1 MHQRF
6 LGRSL
11 TGHAFVPKVR
21 AGSPDEG
28 GDVAGLA
35 EHERQQE
42 VLRLLDLDGRVSVAD
57 LVRRFGVTAVT
68 IRKDLEALERRHLL
82 ARVRGGAVVADGA
95 DEGAFEMRLR
105 HRPHEKAAI
114 ARAAAALVPDGVA
127 IALDCSTTCYHL
139 AHELRGRRSL
149 IVVTNGLRAAELL
162 SESGVTVVL
171 PGGTLR
177 RSSWSLVGDFGDAV
191 VSRGRL
197 AMGFFGV
204 RGISR
209 EHGLMEL
216 SMEETTVKRRLAM
229 ACSEVYG
236 LLDASKIGRF
246 ALHSFAPAQ
255 RVTAL
260 YTDDGAPPDALAGF
274 TELGIPVH
282 RVPVRASTGG
292 AA

>member
-1 MHQRF
+1 M
-6 LGRSL
+6 
-11 TGHAFVPKVR
+11 
-21 AGSPDEG
+21 AGI
-28 GDVAGLA
+28 A

-42 VLRLLDLDGRVSVAD
+42 VLRLLDTDGRVSVAD
-57 LVRRFGVTAVT
+57 LVHRFGVTAVT
-68 IRKDLEALERRHLL
+68 IRKDLEVLERRHLL
-82 ARVRGGAVVADGA
+82 ARVRGGAVSAEGA

-105 HRPHEKAAI
+105 HRAHAKTAI
-114 ARAAAALVPDGVA
+114 ARAAAAIVPDGAA

-139 AHELRGRRSL
+139 AQELRGRRSL

-177 RSSWSLVGDFGDAV
+177 RSSWSVVGDFGDLV

-204 RGISR
+204 RSLSR

-216 SMEETTVKRRLAM
+216 SVEETAVKRRLAA
-229 ACSEVYG
+229 ACTQLYG
-236 LLDASKIGRF
+236 LFDSTKIGRF
-246 ALHSFAPAQ
+246 ALHSFAPTH
-255 RVTAL
+255 RITAL
-260 YTDDGAPPDALAGF
+260 YTDDGAPPDTLAGF
-274 TELGIPVH
+274 TSVGIAVH
-282 RVPVRASTGG
+282 RVPVDAATGG